1 MLDVGLG
8 AVSGLLLSVGVDLEH
23 PRDLTFSTRR
33 MSVIDTDASLRAI
46 ERSNLG
52 CLGLQRSRK
61 RAASRAR
68 FRVREQ
74 VGVSSYDNGKLTRGA
89 CDNTA
94 VIQQLRRGH
103 GPHG

>member
-1 MLDVGLG
+1 MKMLDVGLG

-52 CLGLQRSRK
+52 YLGLQRSRK
-61 RAASRAR
+61 RAAIRAR

-74 VGVSSYDNGKLTRGA
+74 VGVGSYDNDNSPGA
-89 CDNTA
+89 PAAIRPQSTSST
-94 VIQQLRRGH
+94 IISS
-103 GPHG
+103 